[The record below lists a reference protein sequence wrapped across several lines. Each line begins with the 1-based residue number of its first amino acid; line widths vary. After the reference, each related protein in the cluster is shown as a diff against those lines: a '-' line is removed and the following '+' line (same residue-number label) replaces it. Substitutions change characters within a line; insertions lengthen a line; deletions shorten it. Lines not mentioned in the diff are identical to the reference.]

1 MPVAKEK
8 RILAATPIVLRQ
20 VAYFAAMLGCVESR
34 WKSDATRVTE
44 ADLTLSKEII
54 QALRAAFPEDD
65 CVSEEDLPKE
75 NSRVLAARFC
85 WVLDPIDGTN
95 NYARG
100 VPLCGISLGLLED
113 GLPVYGWIYDHL
125 GRRLLEGGPGVGIKS
140 DGQPVALGGAD
151 SFDNKSLV
159 TFHFPMPE
167 EHLRKVTPLLLRN
180 TARCLGSAA
189 LNLAYNALGH
199 FDGAVDHNT
208 KVWDIAAAHALLA
221 AAGRRMVFLV
231 PDPFPLRQ
239 FSPQPENLIFLAGNE
254 NFLRDALPLLK

>member
-8 RILAATPIVLRQ
+8 RILAATPLVLRQ
-20 VAYFAAMLGCVESR
+20 VAYFAAMLGRVESH
-34 WKSDATRVTE
+34 WKPDATRVTE
-44 ADLTLSKEII
+44 ADLTLSKEIT

-65 CVSEEDLPKE
+65 CVSEEDLPQEK
-75 NSRVLAARFC
+75 SRELTARFC

-113 GLPVYGWIYDHL
+113 GVPVYGWIYDHL
-125 GRRLLEGGPGVGIKS
+125 GRRLLEGGPGLGIKS
-140 DGQPVALGGAD
+140 DGQPVTAGGAAE
-151 SFDNKSLV
+151 FDNKSLV

-167 EHLRKVTPLLLRN
+167 EYLRKLTPLLLKN

-199 FDGAVDHNT
+199 FDGGVDHNT

-221 AAGRRMVFLV
+221 AAGRRMVFLERE
-231 PDPFPLRQ
+231 PFPLRQ
-239 FSPQPENLIFLAGNE
+239 FSPRPENLVFLAGGE
-254 NFLRDALPLLK
+254 NFLRAALPLLK